1 MFVSGESNL
10 KFTMYSKKKA
20 MVLCGKRN
28 PNKLKY
34 KKVQTTKATE
44 CWVVKKQHIHKMSIT
59 KMQ

>member
-1 MFVSGESNL
+1 
-10 KFTMYSKKKA
+10 MYSKKKA

-44 CWVVKKQHIHKMSIT
+44 CLVVKKQHIDKMSVT
-59 KMQ
+59 KMR